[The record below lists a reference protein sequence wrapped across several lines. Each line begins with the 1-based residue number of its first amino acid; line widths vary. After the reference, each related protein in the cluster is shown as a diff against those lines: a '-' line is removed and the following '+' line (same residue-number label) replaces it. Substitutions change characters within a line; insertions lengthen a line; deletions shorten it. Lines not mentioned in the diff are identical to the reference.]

1 MAGGDGSAG
10 VVVGKEERPLMKI
23 VVEIDT
29 KLRNSAIIWGLKH
42 GLDIFG
48 ARGGVI
54 TAKVIQ
60 RILKEFLTASG
71 DYSE

>member
-1 MAGGDGSAG
+1 
-10 VVVGKEERPLMKI
+10 MKI

-29 KLRNSAIIWGLKH
+29 KLRNAAIVWALKH
-42 GLDIFG
+42 GLEIFG

-54 TAKVIQ
+54 TAKVIS

-71 DYSE
+71 DYSNE

>member
-1 MAGGDGSAG
+1 MA
-10 VVVGKEERPLMKI
+10 VGKERALMKI
-23 VVEIDT
+23 YVEIDT
-29 KLRNSAIIWGLKH
+29 KLRNAAIVWALKH

-54 TAKVIQ
+54 TAKVIT

-71 DYSE
+71 DYSNE

>member
-1 MAGGDGSAG
+1 
-10 VVVGKEERPLMKI
+10 MKI

-29 KLRNSAIIWGLKH
+29 KLRNAAIIWALKH

-54 TAKVIQ
+54 TAKVIS
-60 RILKEFLTASG
+60 RILKEFLMASG
-71 DYSE
+71 DYSNE

>member
-1 MAGGDGSAG
+1 MAGGDRGAG
-10 VVVGKEERPLMKI
+10 VAVGKERALMKI
-23 VVEIDT
+23 YVEIDT
-29 KLRNSAIIWGLKH
+29 KLRNAAIVWALKH

-54 TAKVIQ
+54 TAKVIT

-71 DYSE
+71 DYSNE